1 MKKTKRNNPQY
12 RINLVKTFNRAY
24 QGSPRELRDGL
35 RGALSNPNFRNQFTK
50 RVIDQIVIRTNE
62 GIDRHNK
69 SFPKYSKSYIESDTF
84 KIYGKSPAEVN
95 LELSG
100 EMLSSL
106 KGVEKMQEIIIELIG
121 QNNKD
126 KAHGHIHGI
135 KRRNGTRAV
144 RDFLGLPDEILDD
157 IMLETIEA
165 FRSEQ
170 FEEASLLFQGQDFA
184 QQFGQVGSQDEFT
197 TRMSVQDVLA
207 AIARN
212 LNG

>member
-1 MKKTKRNNPQY
+1 MKKRNNPQY
-12 RINLVKTFNRAY
+12 RINLVKVFNRAY
-24 QGSPRELRDGL
+24 SGSPRELRDGL
-35 RGALSNPNFRNQFTK
+35 RGALSSQQFRSQFSK

-62 GIDRHNK
+62 GVDKHNK
-69 SFPKYSKSYIESDTF
+69 KFPAYSKSYIQSDTF
-84 KIYGKSPAEVN
+84 KIYGKSPSEIN

-106 KGVEKMQEIIIELIG
+106 RGVYRMQEIVIELIG

-126 KAHGHIHGI
+126 KAHGHINGI
-135 KRRNGTRAV
+135 RRARGGKVV

-157 IMLETIEA
+157 IMLETVEQ

-170 FEEASLLFQGQDFA
+170 FEEASLLFAGQDA
-184 QQFGQVGSQDEFT
+184 VQQFGQVGNQDEFVN
-197 TRMSVQDVLA
+197 RMSVQDVLA
-207 AIARN
+207 MIARN